1 MTTPEP
7 AGFRP
12 ATRSRTRIALG
23 VVLVLAAV
31 AAVLLVLDSVDRREE
46 VLQVVRDIPAGT
58 QVSAADVRVVEVG
71 GDPTLALVPVTDLD
85 LVVGSYA
92 KVRII
97 AGGLLA
103 HPMLQ
108 SAPLVAPGSSVLAV
122 SVPPGELPA
131 GLRERSQVLVVM
143 PPSGSDVLAPEP
155 VTARIVGLPT
165 EPDQITGSVSVSV
178 EVAAADAVT
187 IASSAAVRLVL
198 LDPGVDGAATVEA
211 GV

>member
-7 AGFRP
+7 LGFRP

-23 VVLVLAAV
+23 VILVLAAV
-31 AAVLLVLDSVDRREE
+31 AAVLLVFDGVDRRAA

-71 GDPTLALVPVTDLD
+71 GDPTLALVPAGELD
-85 LVVGSYA
+85 LVVGSYT
-92 KVRII
+92 KVRIVS
-97 AGGLLA
+97 GGLLA

-108 SAPLVAPGSSVLAV
+108 SGPLVAPGSSVVAV
-122 SVPPGELPA
+122 SVAPGELPA

-143 PPSGSDVLAPEP
+143 PPVGADVLAPEP
-155 VTARIVGLPT
+155 VTARVVGLPT

-187 IASSAAVRLVL
+187 IASSTAVRLVL
-198 LDPGVDGAATVEA
+198 LDPGIDGAATVEA
-211 GV
+211 GA